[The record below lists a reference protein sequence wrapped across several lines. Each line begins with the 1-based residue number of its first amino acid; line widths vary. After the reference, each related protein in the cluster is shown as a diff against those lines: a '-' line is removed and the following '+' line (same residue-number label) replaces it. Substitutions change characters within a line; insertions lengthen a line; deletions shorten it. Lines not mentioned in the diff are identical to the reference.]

1 MSSHRAFLFVRR
13 ETIAL
18 WFLFKNF
25 SFNVK
30 RSVIEQFVKK
40 KKKNIPL
47 QIFFFDIKMP
57 AMTKIIV
64 KKADKTNKFM
74 CSVKNAP
81 VTSKVI
87 S

>member
-1 MSSHRAFLFVRR
+1 MF
-13 ETIAL
+13 
-18 WFLFKNF
+18 
-25 SFNVK
+25 
-30 RSVIEQFVKK
+30 
-40 KKKNIPL
+40 KKKNVPL

-57 AMTKIIV
+57 GMTKIIV
-64 KKADKTNKFM
+64 KKADKTNKLM

>member
-30 RSVIEQFVKK
+30 RSIIEQFVKK
-40 KKKNIPL
+40 KNVPL

-57 AMTKIIV
+57 GMTKIIV
-64 KKADKTNKFM
+64 KKADKTNKLM